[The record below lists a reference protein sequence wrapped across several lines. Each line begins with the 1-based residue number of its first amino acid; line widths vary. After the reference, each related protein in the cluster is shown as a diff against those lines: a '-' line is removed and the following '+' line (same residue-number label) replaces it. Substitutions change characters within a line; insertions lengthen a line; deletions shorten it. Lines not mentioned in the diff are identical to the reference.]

1 MPNPIR
7 SGKVKNSRRIDFACL
22 VERKHIISH
31 RGEVKQA
38 TAEAMGRV

>member
-1 MPNPIR
+1 MPTPIR

-38 TAEAMGRV
+38 AAEAIGRV